1 VGIEPS
7 DTSGAPT
14 SAGELG
20 THLALI
26 STSGNQ
32 SYIYGTSNRLG
43 CNIGASGLLRA
54 ATVEWVHE
62 AIETINKGCGS
73 VDLIGASSGFTLVTG
88 DENALGEL
96 VRAVTL
102 RALEE
107 APGLA
112 VAGAIRKRAGLAET
126 IRGLA
131 EEATRLAAR
140 PGGSTARFQ
149 RIPIVAGCGS
159 SPFPAEHS
167 KKPLGLLSEIAH
179 RQYEYRTTSLKTLA
193 TTLNSRLNDSDQEV
207 LKFPR
212 DLDQL
217 EGIVRSGDTP
227 GSSEPVGWVAVVHA
241 DGNGVGSLF
250 LTLAGRVEEAIPHD
264 LKEQWNLYREAYGKF
279 SSALAT
285 ATETAAALA
294 LDKVTPA
301 GGTTPVIPLLVEGD
315 DLTFVMDAT
324 VALGFTKVLIEEF
337 TERSKGAVEEL
348 ATCFTADGGEDSG
361 ASEYINLGKLS
372 ETGLSMKAGI
382 AIVKPHYPFHAAY
395 ELSEQLATNA
405 KSGVLRSKGENDPL
419 PPSAIDFHMLAD
431 SSGADLDRIRS
442 TRRDGKRERLYAGP
456 FLVRDASSRDASSR
470 DASSRDASSRDASN
484 TDTWTVAD
492 LEAGI
497 AAFAAVDP
505 KTGRRRVSAAAV
517 GEIREQRFIS
527 SAAAEAVLT
536 RISGLD
542 LGGLDQ
548 AEVIGAE
555 TKPALIV
562 DLADVAGLWRST

>member
-1 VGIEPS
+1 MESEATDIS
-7 DTSGAPT
+7 ISSASRTGAG
-14 SAGELG
+14 SLG
-20 THLALI
+20 THVALI

-62 AIETINKGCGS
+62 AIETINKGGGS

-102 RALEE
+102 RALEK

-112 VAGAIRKRAGLAET
+112 VAGAIRKREGLAET

-159 SPFPAEHS
+159 SPFPAEHDDS
-167 KKPLGLLSEIAH
+167 KSMLGPLSEIAH
-179 RQYEYRTTSLKTLA
+179 RQYEYRTTSLTSLAATLDDRLHGEPEEKGEKKT
-193 TTLNSRLNDSDQEV
+193 V
-207 LKFPR
+207 LTFPEN
-212 DLDQL
+212 LDQL
-217 EGIVRSGDTP
+217 ERIVRSGDTP

-250 LTLAGRVEEAIPHD
+250 LSLAGDVEAARPHD
-264 LKEQWNLYREAYGKF
+264 EDVQWDLYRKAYGDF

-294 LDKVTPA
+294 LAKVTPA
-301 GGTTPVIPLLVEGD
+301 GGETPVIPLLVEGD

-324 VALGFTKVLIEEF
+324 VALGFTKTLIQEF
-337 TERSKGAVEEL
+337 TEWSKKAVEAL
-348 ATCFTADGGEDSG
+348 ATCYTADGGEDSG
-361 ASEYINLGKLS
+361 ASENTKLEKLEKS
-372 ETGLSMKAGI
+372 GLTMKAGI

-395 ELSEQLATNA
+395 ELSEQLTANA
-405 KSGVLRSKGENDPL
+405 KSGVLRLKEEEDPL

-442 TRRDGKRERLYAGP
+442 TRRDGEGKRLFAGP
-456 FLVRDASSRDASSR
+456 FLVGGNSSG
-470 DASSRDASSRDASN
+470 
-484 TDTWTVAD
+484 DTWTVAD

-527 SAAAEAVLT
+527 SAAAESVLT
-536 RISGLD
+536 RIGGLD
-542 LGGLDQ
+542 LGGLKPN
-548 AEVIGAE
+548 EVLGAKS
-555 TKPALIV
+555 KPALIV
-562 DLADVAGLWRST
+562 DLADVAGLWGST